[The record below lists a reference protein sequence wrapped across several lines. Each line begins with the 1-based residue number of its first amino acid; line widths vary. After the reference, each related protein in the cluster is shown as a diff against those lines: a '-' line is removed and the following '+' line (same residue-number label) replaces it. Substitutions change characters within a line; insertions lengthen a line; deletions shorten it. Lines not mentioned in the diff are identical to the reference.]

1 MPFFSVR
8 QSLKA
13 GMMIVCVIYSSLAG
27 CSAKMRVIH
36 LTPKADAADVY
47 VNNTLVQADLEYRDV
62 GCYTEVNPGLVDFQL
77 VPTKRGYP
85 AWIDCFLKVY
95 SDQSV
100 TVAAMGTTEGDMQSI
115 MYDDDVETDLC
126 KAKLRI
132 IHASPDAPS
141 LDILMTPM
149 DRNGSSQE
157 DRCNPTEPQYKNLC
171 FKDASTYEI
180 FEPGNYEFRA
190 NIALSNSSVLKI
202 PSMTLCPGVNYTI
215 FIIGLTRNNTLTSMT
230 IIDSE
235 RD

>member
-1 MPFFSVR
+1 MTFFSVR

-13 GMMIVCVIYSSLAG
+13 GIMIVCVIFSSLAG
-27 CSAKMRVIH
+27 CSAKMRTIH

-47 VNNTLVQADLEYRDV
+47 VNNTLVQTDLEYRDV
-62 GCYTEVNPGLVDFQL
+62 GGYTDVKPGLVDFQL
-77 VPTKRGYP
+77 VPAKKGCP
-85 AWIDCFLKVY
+85 PWIDCRLKIY
-95 SDQSV
+95 CDQYV
-100 TVAAMGTTEGDMQSI
+100 TVAAMGTTEGDMHSV
-115 MYDDDVETDLC
+115 MYNDDVETDFG

-171 FKDASTYEI
+171 FKDASTYET

-190 NIALSNSSVLKI
+190 NISLSCRSVLTI
-202 PSMTLCPGVNYTI
+202 PRMTLCPGVNYTI
-215 FIIGLTRNNTLTSMT
+215 FIIGLTRNNTLTSMMS
-230 IIDSE
+230 IDSGQ
-235 RD
+235 D